1 MDFPEV
7 LRHFVAQVINQAG
20 VKSVYGDPITHGRRT
35 VVPVARVMYGFGGG
49 GEIEEGETEG
59 GGGGGL
65 IARPVGVLE
74 ITDEG
79 TNYIPIISVRRLL
92 GAALL
97 GFAFGY
103 WFTRAR

>member
-1 MDFPEV
+1 MELPEV
-7 LRHFVAQVINQAG
+7 VRNVVSQVVNQAG
-20 VKSVYGDPITHGRRT
+20 VKSVYGEPITRGRRT

-49 GEIEEGETEG
+49 AEIEEGETEG

-79 TNYIPIISVRRLL
+79 TNYIPITSARRLL

-97 GFAFGY
+97 GCAFGY
-103 WFTRAR
+103 WLARVR